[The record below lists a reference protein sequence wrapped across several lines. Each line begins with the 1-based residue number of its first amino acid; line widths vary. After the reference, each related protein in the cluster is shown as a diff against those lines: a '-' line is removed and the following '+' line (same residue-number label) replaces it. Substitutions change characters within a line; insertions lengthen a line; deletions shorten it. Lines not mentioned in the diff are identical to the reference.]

1 MKKTSILVG
10 FLAVALFI
18 VPSSVYPWG
27 SAVHAYIASHLKPGN
42 ANVVYGSLAPD
53 MFNYAFDLGALKD
66 IMYQQF
72 HTSPELLWGIAA
84 TFNEKSLAY
93 GFMNHKEDDQTAHYS
108 GVVFGRG
115 EGYVIAKAKVL
126 DEYLAGKFPDY
137 AGLKSLAPQVSLE
150 VAHNLIE
157 NSIDVLIRRVD
168 RLVGLKLMR
177 AATVRDSVFPSM
189 VVNVWGGAD
198 PSLPTVIPAVES
210 AFKTLMF
217 NYGGLFATNNEA
229 QIIDTLS
236 AQMAG
241 FAPVFLPQGIEL
253 PYETAFAIAKAGTIK
268 GIEICRGSSL
278 IEIMLTIVQARR
290 NLSGYKLN

>member
-1 MKKTSILVG
+1 MKKSRILVG
-10 FLAVALFI
+10 FLAVALFV

-53 MFNYAFDLGALKD
+53 MFNYAFELGALKD

-72 HTSPELLWGIAA
+72 HTYPELLWGIAG
-84 TFNEKSLAY
+84 TFNQKSLAY
-93 GFMNHKEDDQTAHYS
+93 GFMNHKEDDQTAHYN

-126 DEYLAGKFPDY
+126 DEYLAGKFPKY
-137 AGLKSLAPQVSLE
+137 AELRSLAPQVSLE

-168 RLVGLKLMR
+168 PLVGLKLMR

-189 VVNVWGGAD
+189 IVNVWGGAD
-198 PSLPTVIPAVES
+198 PSLPTVIPVVES

-241 FAPVFLPQGIEL
+241 FAPVFLPPGFEL
-253 PYETAFAIAKAGTIK
+253 SYETAFAIAKAGTIK
-268 GIEICRGSSL
+268 GMEICRGTSL
-278 IEIMLTIVQARR
+278 IEITLTIMQARQH
-290 NLSGYKLN
+290 LSGYRLN